1 MKTIKYL
8 SILLLIISCKDD
20 FEGPSLNDVFGP
32 FELRQDFTNSADT
45 INFEQENSMFFQAE
59 FSKVMNWK
67 ITIEGNISGSRK
79 EIIGYSKD
87 LNIQNSTWNGNT
99 TILPFFVSEN
109 CDVTLSFVESDTTFS
124 TQLYVSG
131 PKQYNDEES
140 VLITDFEGGFN
151 PNFTN
156 FFQSTCTKSIESDN
170 PSEGNRYLKQ
180 IGWCDWD
187 WLIGYIDFY
196 TQHWLEPNT
205 LSPDPSLTFLN
216 LMIYSDSALNS
227 LNEPNTLFKI
237 EIYEDEN
244 LDNYY
249 DSSSEDMYGLEIPV
263 NWNGWKMISLRYS
276 DMPSLNLGNS
286 VQEPDKVIK
295 VRTLVLSDPTMWS
308 STPESDPQAR
318 ADIDYLIWTKN
329 QPILEK

>member
-109 CDVTLSFVESDTTFS
+109 CDVTLSLS
-124 TQLYVSG
+124 
-131 PKQYNDEES
+131 
-140 VLITDFEGGFN
+140 LIH
-151 PNFTN
+151 
-156 FFQSTCTKSIESDN
+156 I
-170 PSEGNRYLKQ
+170 SE
-180 IGWCDWD
+180 
-187 WLIGYIDFY
+187 
-196 TQHWLEPNT
+196 
-205 LSPDPSLTFLN
+205 
-216 LMIYSDSALNS
+216 
-227 LNEPNTLFKI
+227 
-237 EIYEDEN
+237 
-244 LDNYY
+244 
-249 DSSSEDMYGLEIPV
+249 
-263 NWNGWKMISLRYS
+263 
-276 DMPSLNLGNS
+276 
-286 VQEPDKVIK
+286 
-295 VRTLVLSDPTMWS
+295 PT
-308 STPESDPQAR
+308 R
-318 ADIDYLIWTKN
+318 
-329 QPILEK
+329 QP

>member
-32 FELRQDFTNSADT
+32 FELRQDFTNSDDT

-79 EIIGYSKD
+79 EIFGYSKD

-156 FFQSTCTKSIESDN
+156 FFQWEVFCE
-170 PSEGNRYLKQ
+170 
-180 IGWCDWD
+180 
-187 WLIGYIDFY
+187 
-196 TQHWLEPNT
+196 LENT
-205 LSPDPSLTFLN
+205 
-216 LMIYSDSALNS
+216 
-227 LNEPNTLFKI
+227 
-237 EIYEDEN
+237 
-244 LDNYY
+244 
-249 DSSSEDMYGLEIPV
+249 
-263 NWNGWKMISLRYS
+263 
-276 DMPSLNLGNS
+276 
-286 VQEPDKVIK
+286 
-295 VRTLVLSDPTMWS
+295 
-308 STPESDPQAR
+308 
-318 ADIDYLIWTKN
+318 
-329 QPILEK
+329 